1 MSLLAIGMSHRSA
14 SLTLLERAVVAA
26 PDTEKLLDELLRC
39 PSVNEVLLLSTCNRV
54 EVYAVVESFHSAVEE
69 VTGVMARH
77 SGVDGTELTD
87 GMYVHYA
94 AAAVE
99 HLFTVAAGLDSMVVG
114 EEQILGQ
121 LRGAYTT
128 AESARTV
135 GRALH
140 EVLQQALRVGKRAHT
155 ETEIGAEGASVVSE
169 ALSDAAALLGALT
182 GRRGLVVGAGS
193 MGGLAAAHL
202 RRAGI
207 AELVIANRT
216 ADNGARLAATTVEAG
231 TPARSVGLDRL
242 SVELAEADVVVV
254 CTGSLETVVDVDT
267 VRAALARRANGLPL
281 VFCDLGLPRDVDA
294 GVAELESVSVVDL
307 DTLRDRLRGRGDADA
322 FAKVGALIAAEVE
335 HYFAAQRSASVTPTV
350 TALRRQAAEVVDAEL
365 LRLDSRLPDLA
376 PDVRAELSRTVRR
389 VVDKLLHTPTVRVKQ
404 LAAGA
409 QGVGYADAL
418 RELFNLDQQLPNAV
432 SAAKTG
438 HPEDARTARDGVS
451 RVESA
456 DVGGSD
462 GRAVAGL
469 SDGRAVAGPRDGRA
483 AANPSGSSAASSSVL
498 PEVRSVADAP
508 TTAVLTEVANV
519 PTATVAG
526 TTQTGVVGGTEV
538 VSALDSTPDAPGSD
552 EVTESSRASA
562 ADEQRRRGE
571 SSSAERHPQERPDV
585 DGEQR

>member
-14 SLTLLERAVVAA
+14 SLTLLERAVVGA

-39 PSVNEVLLLSTCNRV
+39 ASVDEVLLLSTCNRV
-54 EVYAVVESFHSAVEE
+54 EVYAMVESFHSAVEE
-69 VTGVMARH
+69 VTGVLARH
-77 SGVDGTELTD
+77 TGLDGAELTD

-121 LRGAYTT
+121 LRGAYTA
-128 AESARTV
+128 AEAARTV

-140 EVLQQALRVGKRAHT
+140 ELLQQALRVGKRAHS

-169 ALSDAAALLGALT
+169 ALSDAAALLGDLA
-182 GRRGLVVGAGS
+182 GGRGLVVGAGS

-216 ADNGARLAATTVEAG
+216 ADNGDRLAATTVEAG

-242 SVELAEADVVVV
+242 AVELVDADVVVV

-267 VRAALARRANGLPL
+267 VRTALADRRPGRPL

-294 GVAELESVSVVDL
+294 GVAELDAVSVVDL
-307 DTLRDRLRGRGDADA
+307 DTLRARLRGRGDADA
-322 FAKVGALIAAEVE
+322 FAQVGTLIAAEVE

-376 PDVRAELSRTVRR
+376 PEVRAELSRTVRR

-438 HPEDARTARDGVS
+438 LGEGARAGRDG
-451 RVESA
+451 A
-456 DVGGSD
+456 DRRGHAEFADSSD
-462 GRAVAGL
+462 GG
-469 SDGRAVAGPRDGRA
+469 G
-483 AANPSGSSAASSSVL
+483 AANPSGRTAAPAMVPPEAASGAQ
-498 PEVRSVADAP
+498 PP
-508 TTAVLTEVANV
+508 TTAVLTEVTNA
-519 PTATVAG
+519 PTSTVAAPMQAAG
-526 TTQTGVVGGTEV
+526 ETTE
-538 VSALDSTPDAPGSD
+538 TP
-552 EVTESSRASA
+552 EASA
-562 ADEQRRRGE
+562 ADERRRRGE
-571 SSSAERHPQERPDV
+571 GGSAERSPQERPDL
-585 DGEQR
+585 DGGQR